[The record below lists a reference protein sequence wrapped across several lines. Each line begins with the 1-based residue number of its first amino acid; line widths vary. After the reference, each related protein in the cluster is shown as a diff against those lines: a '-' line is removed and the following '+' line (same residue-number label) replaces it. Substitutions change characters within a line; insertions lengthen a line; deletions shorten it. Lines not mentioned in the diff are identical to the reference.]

1 MTKPAWRV
9 ACIGFGDMQHS
20 IWSFSPS
27 FYFRV
32 FIDFEPHCSVRPF
45 GFPISFR
52 CLDNRRYLF
61 SFSLFT
67 SSLLFLSHFISFLVW
82 FAILPFAFAL
92 LLRSTTAM
100 HCSCYPPR
108 PRLPLPSFCR
118 LPWLRLTPH
127 QACNTQYSIIVIG
140 TRNLAIPCFFNSL
153 YLVVTYR
160 HKYAHTSLGRWGRLR
175 SV

>member
-20 IWSFSPS
+20 IWSFPPS

-45 GFPISFR
+45 GFPIPSR

-67 SSLLFLSHFISFLVW
+67 PSLPHFYSSPTSFHFSFDLRSHR
-82 FAILPFAFAL
+82 L
-92 LLRSTTAM
+92 LLLC
-100 HCSCYPPR
+100 CSAP
-108 PRLPLPSFCR
+108 PLPCIALAIPRARDS
-118 LPWLRLTPH
+118 LSQVSADSLDSGSHLTRH
-127 QACNTQYSIIVIG
+127 AIFNISIIVIG

-160 HKYAHTSLGRWGRLR
+160 HKYAHTSLGR
-175 SV
+175 

>member
-20 IWSFSPS
+20 IWSFSPF

-45 GFPISFR
+45 GFPVPSR

-67 SSLLFLSHFISFLVW
+67 PSLPHFYSSPTSFHFSFDLRSYR
-82 FAILPFAFAL
+82 L
-92 LLRSTTAM
+92 LLLC
-100 HCSCYPPR
+100 CSAQ
-108 PRLPLPSFCR
+108 PLPCI
-118 LPWLRLTPH
+118 
-127 QACNTQYSIIVIG
+127 A
-140 TRNLAIPCFFNSL
+140 LAIPRARDSL
-153 YLVVTYR
+153 SQVSADSLDSGSHLIR
-160 HKYAHTSLGRWGRLR
+160 HAILNIRLSLLEHEI
-175 SV
+175 SQFPAFLTHCIL